1 MQKTYKAG
9 HETVPVIKDS
19 LGEIKL
25 RQIKIKLQFS
35 TSKRDYLHGKNTY
48 LSDKVSLH
56 FPKETHE
63 FLLPLK
69 GRRLAIDVSRK
80 DKTVLITLTEL
91 DED

>member
-1 MQKTYKAG
+1 MQKTYKTA
-9 HETVPVIKDS
+9 HETVPVTKDS
-19 LGEIKL
+19 TGEIKL

-35 TSKRDYLHGKNTY
+35 TSKTDYLHGKNTY

-63 FLLPLK
+63 FFIPLK

-80 DKTVLITLTEL
+80 DKTILITLTEL

>member
-1 MQKTYKAG
+1 MQKTVKTA
-9 HETVPVIKDS
+9 HETVPVTKDS
-19 LGEIKL
+19 TGEIRL

-35 TSKRDYLHGKNTY
+35 TSKTDYLHGKNTY

-56 FPKETHE
+56 FPKEMHQ
-63 FLLPLK
+63 FFIPFK
-69 GRRLAIDVSRK
+69 GRHLAINVSRK